1 MRIFFIVNYAIDSAV
16 KKAGEAIKKLKDL
29 NCFCSVE
36 SSKVEMF
43 NNFTS
48 GDSLDNLNKYDLII
62 SVGGDGTIISAA
74 KFAVQHNLPILGI
87 NAGHMGFLC
96 GMQGDEID
104 SLSKLVS
111 EEYFVRKRMLLE
123 IVYESRKWIAVN
135 DAVITKPTYHGFVN
149 LKVYDNEDFVINYR
163 ADSVLFSTPVGSTA
177 YSLSNGGPIS
187 DPSLKFIAMSPI
199 CAHSLISRTNLFSE
213 KSVLNVQIGSE
224 NEACLILDGVAV
236 KIIKQ
241 NSKVQIKK
249 SEKNL
254 KLIYLKDI
262 HFFELVKNKFFN

>member
-1 MRIFFIVNYAIDSAV
+1 MKIFFIINYAMNTAIQ
-16 KKAGEAIKKLKDL
+16 KANEAIKLLNNL
-29 NCFCSVE
+29 NCLCAVE
-36 SSKVEMF
+36 TNKVGIF
-43 NNFTS
+43 NNLVD
-48 GDSLDNLNKYDLII
+48 GDSLNNLNYYDLII

-74 KFAVQHNLPILGI
+74 KFAIKFNLPILGI

-96 GMQGDEID
+96 GLQGNE
-104 SLSKLVS
+104 LENLKKLLIND
-111 EEYFVRKRMLLE
+111 YFIRTRMLLD
-123 IVYESRKWIAVN
+123 VSYETSSWIAVN

-149 LKVYDNEDFVINYR
+149 VKVYDGKNFIIGYR

-187 DPSLKFIAMSPI
+187 DPDLKFIAMSPI

-213 KSVLNVQIGSE
+213 KSVLNVKIGSE
-224 NEACLILDGVAV
+224 NEACLILDGVVV

-241 NSKVQIKK
+241 NSMIQIKR
-249 SEKNL
+249 SLKNL

-262 HFFELVKNKFFN
+262 HFFELVKKKFFN